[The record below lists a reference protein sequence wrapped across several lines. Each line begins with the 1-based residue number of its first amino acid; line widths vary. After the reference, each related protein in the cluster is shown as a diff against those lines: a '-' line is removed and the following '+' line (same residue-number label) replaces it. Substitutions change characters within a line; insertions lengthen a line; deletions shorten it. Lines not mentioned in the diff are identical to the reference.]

1 MYADGY
7 KNITNI
13 DYSKTVIENMKL
25 RCSDKPEMTCKK
37 AQRSN
42 KPQHITYHIGLEM
55 DIRDLKFDNESFDAV
70 IDKGFFFFFC
80 EFFIDLTY
88 SLLTI
93 RHHGCFNVRSRRC
106 VGSFRRTD

>member
-42 KPQHITYHIGLEM
+42 KPQHITYHM
-55 DIRDLKFDNESFDAV
+55 
-70 IDKGFFFFFC
+70 
-80 EFFIDLTY
+80 
-88 SLLTI
+88 
-93 RHHGCFNVRSRRC
+93 
-106 VGSFRRTD
+106 